1 LEEAVRTGGT
11 HRLSSL
17 CVFTVFASLESLPQ
31 LEQHLASLGMIR
43 QTENATGQDK
53 TAVEQY

>member
-11 HRLSSL
+11 YRLSSL
-17 CVFTVFASLESLPQ
+17 CVFASLESLPQ

-43 QTENATGQDK
+43 QTQNAAGQDK
-53 TAVEQY
+53 TAVE